1 MKTYYIK
8 YPRNFGNEY
17 DLCYC
22 ETSEE
27 RSNAEENG
35 WERISR
41 KDAIGKCRTEKRRR
55 WENPSFAFFAPTQIV
70 PFSLVGKEYL
80 PEDVGY
86 RLSDDGYIWE
96 KR

>member
-8 YPRNFGNEY
+8 YPRDFANEY

-27 RSNAEENG
+27 RKKAEENG

-41 KDAIGKCRTEKRRR
+41 KDAINNCRMEERRR
-55 WENPSFAFFAPTQIV
+55 ECDPSFAFYAPTQII

-86 RLSDDGYIWE
+86 SLSDDGFIWE